1 MCRKAQ
7 HFLDLFLRHWGVA
20 TPLRLIAD
28 QAFSRAAG
36 APLVDGNTVELL
48 RDAQENYPAWLEAI
62 NSAQRWVHFESYIV
76 HDDQCGRE
84 FSQALRT
91 AATRGVKVR
100 LVYDWVGAITATTW
114 MFWERLRRAGVE
126 VRAFNQPRLDS
137 PLGWM
142 SRDHRKML
150 GVDGRVGFVTGLC
163 VGDMWY
169 GRERCKGADPWRDTG
184 VAVRGPAVADIER
197 AFADVWAATGKP
209 LPEDEVPAPA
219 SIAPAGMIPLR
230 VIATQPATAGIFR
243 LDQLVAAMARER
255 LWITDAYFIGAS
267 PYTQALTAAA
277 ADGVDVRL
285 LLPGSGSDLPIV
297 QKMTRAGYRQLLA
310 AGVRIFEWNGTM
322 LHAKTAV
329 ADGRWARVGSSNLN
343 IQSWLGNWEL
353 DVAIEDEGFA
363 REMEEMFLHD
373 LENSTEVVANEHNLA
388 AAAAPA
394 GVVALSARARHFGW
408 APRRRT
414 GRTRRAAAAGAIR
427 IGRTFGAALTARRAL
442 GAVEAGSLVWGVILF
457 AALGVVGLKWPK
469 GLAYP
474 FGVFFLWIA
483 VSWAMQA
490 IKLLRHRRRA
500 VVRAK
505 TADTQRESAA

>member
-1 MCRKAQ
+1 
-7 HFLDLFLRHWGVA
+7 VT

-36 APLVDGNTVELL
+36 APLVDGNKVELL
-48 RDAQENYPAWLEAI
+48 RDAEENYPAWLDAI
-62 NSAQRWVHFESYIV
+62 ASAERWVHFESYII
-76 HDDQCGRE
+76 HDDDCGRE
-84 FSQALRT
+84 FAAALG
-91 AATRGVKVR
+91 AAAKRGVKVR
-100 LVYDWVGAITATTW
+100 IVYDWLGAITATTW
-114 MFWERLRRAGVE
+114 MYWERLRKAGAE

-137 PLGWM
+137 PLGWLT
-142 SRDHRKML
+142 RDHRKML

-163 VGDMWY
+163 VGNMWC
-169 GRERCKGADPWRDTG
+169 GGERCKRADPWRDTG
-184 VAVRGPAVADIER
+184 VGVWGPAVADIEQ

-209 LPEDEVPAPA
+209 LPVEELPPKGT
-219 SIAPAGMIPLR
+219 IAPAGTTALR
-230 VIATQPATAGIFR
+230 VIATQPATAGMFR

-285 LLPGSGSDLPIV
+285 LMPGSGSDLPIV
-297 QKMTRAGYRQLLA
+297 QRMTRAGYRQLLA

-329 ADGRWARVGSSNLN
+329 ADGKWARVGSSNLN

-353 DVAIEDEGFA
+353 DVAMEDEGFA
-363 REMEEMFLHD
+363 RQMEDMFLRD
-373 LENSTEVVANEHNLA
+373 LENSTEVVLSEHA
-388 AAAAPA
+388 IVRAPSPA
-394 GVVALSARARHFGW
+394 GVVSMPGRAARPHGW
-408 APRRRT
+408 AQRGRT

-427 IGRTFGAALTARRAL
+427 MGRTFGAALTARRAL
-442 GAVEAGSLVWGVILF
+442 GAAEFGSLLLGIILF
-457 AALGVVGLKWPK
+457 AALGFVGLKWPK

-483 VSWAMQA
+483 ISWILQS
-490 IKLLRHRRRA
+490 ITLLRRREQRA
-500 VVRAK
+500 TIK
-505 TADTQRESAA
+505 TAASRREPAA